1 MPYILKKATPAYVSP
16 KGLKTTLFMPNQQII
31 SQQPLR
37 VLVVDDTILYRTII
51 SEILNAIPGVEV
63 VGTAS
68 HGEIALA
75 KIAELAP
82 DLITLDVEM
91 PVMDGLTTLK
101 RLRENKT
108 KPLVVMVSAHT
119 RQGAAI
125 TLEALQLG
133 AYDFITKPDGDDP
146 QKNCALLASKF
157 RPIMHAVMTQK
168 ILRQTIHGQTSE
180 PFEAPKRALV
190 TPPHEIPPR
199 SLPYPNERIELVA
212 IGISTGGPNA
222 LSELLPSLPADFP
235 VPIVIVQH
243 MPKLFTGALAESLD
257 NKCAIRVVEGMSGQP
272 LRAATAYLAPG
283 GRQMRIGNS
292 HGLSSYCLEITDDP
306 PENHC
311 QPSADYLFRSIASV
325 CKGKSLGVIMTGMG
339 CDGTLGL
346 RLMKRQGAQVIAQD
360 QASCVVYGM
369 PMEAVKAGVVDVVL
383 PLSAIAAEIMRRVK

>member
-1 MPYILKKATPAYVSP
+1 MLNP
-16 KGLKTTLFMPNQQII
+16 KII

-37 VLVVDDTILYRTII
+37 VLVVDDTVLYRTIV

-82 DLITLDVEM
+82 DLITLDIEM

-101 RLRENKT
+101 RLREIKT
-108 KPLVVMVSAHT
+108 KALVVMVSAHT

-146 QKNCALLASKF
+146 QKNCEILTSKF
-157 RPIMHAVMTQK
+157 RPIIHAVMTQK
-168 ILRQTIHGQTSE
+168 ILRQTIQGMAAET
-180 PFEAPKRALV
+180 FEAPKRACSTSPL
-190 TPPHEIPPR
+190 EIKPLLSPCP
-199 SLPYPNERIELVA
+199 SEQIEIVA

-222 LSELLPSLPADFP
+222 LAELLPRLPADFP

-257 NKCAIRVVEGMSGQP
+257 SKCAIRVLEGASGLP
-272 LRAATAYLAPG
+272 LEAATAYLAPG
-283 GRQMRIGNS
+283 GRQMRIAKGNGVS
-292 HGLSSYCLEITDDP
+292 PYCLEITDDP

-311 QPSADYLFRSIASV
+311 QPSADYLFRSVASV
-325 CKGKSLGVIMTGMG
+325 CRGKSLGIIMTGMG

-346 RLMKRQGAQVIAQD
+346 RLMKRHGAHVIAQD
-360 QASCVVYGM
+360 QASCAVYGM
-369 PMEAVKAGVVDVVL
+369 PQEALKAGVVDIVL
-383 PLSAIAAEIMRRVK
+383 PLSAIAAEIMSKLK

>member
-1 MPYILKKATPAYVSP
+1 MPQK
-16 KGLKTTLFMPNQQII
+16 
-31 SQQPLR
+31 QPLR
-37 VLVVDDTILYRTII
+37 VLVVDDTILYRTIV
-51 SEILNAIPGVEV
+51 SEILSAIPDVEV
-63 VGTAS
+63 VGTAA

-101 RLRENKT
+101 RLQESRT
-108 KPLVVMVSAHT
+108 KPLVVMVSSHT

-146 QKNCALLASKF
+146 QKNCQILAAKF
-157 RPIMHAVMTQK
+157 RPIIHAVMTQK
-168 ILRQTIHGQTSE
+168 ILRQTLDGMASE
-180 PFEAPKRALV
+180 TYETTRPAMR
-190 TPPHEIPPR
+190 TPPRDLPPR
-199 SLPYPNERIELVA
+199 LTPPPSGRVEIVA

-222 LSELLPSLPADFP
+222 LAVLLPSLPADFP

-243 MPKLFTGALAESLD
+243 MPRLFTGPLAESLD
-257 NKCAIRVVEGMSGQP
+257 SKCAIRVCEGGAGQP
-272 LRAATAYLAPG
+272 LAAATAYLAPG
-283 GRQMRIGNS
+283 GRQMRVANGQ
-292 HGLSSYCLEITDDP
+292 GGGACLEITDDP

-311 QPSADYLFRSIASV
+311 QPSADYLFRSVASV
-325 CKGKSLGVIMTGMG
+325 CKGQALGVIMTGMG

-346 RLMKRQGAQVIAQD
+346 RLMRRQGAQVIAQD

-383 PLSAIAAEIMRRVK
+383 PLSEIAAEIVRRVK